1 MSKHL
6 IYNASSAAGLGHV
19 LTAVAVYADYAR
31 QTGRRFHLTC
41 RTWNLRIDNSLD
53 VDPIFAEL
61 FELETEGTDSIQL
74 SERIS
79 NAAIN
84 DSNSLL
90 LVGVG
95 NKDIVNSFPEH
106 ERLHAHEMT
115 HMREFRPL
123 LENTI
128 DHAADCIIIQ
138 TVSPFSSLRKDFP
151 FFDLYPAPARLS
163 DSLLHEALS
172 GVALERHVGVHIR
185 HGNGE
190 FLHGRSEYGT
200 DEFQQMVSK
209 IMRTALDIA
218 AERNLDIIAFSDN
231 APLLEQLH
239 AEYGVKF
246 VTHKM
251 RPDKVWK
258 DHLQALEQQERAQA
272 ISTMLRDFYALTQC
286 ANVVCGSSLFT
297 TAAYIFSKHR
307 AFTKVVS

>member
-1 MSKHL
+1 MSRHL
-6 IYNASSAAGLGHV
+6 IYNASSGAGLGHV

-53 VDPIFAEL
+53 VDPIFSQL
-61 FELETEGTDSIQL
+61 FALETAGTDAIQL

-95 NKDIVNSFPEH
+95 NKDIVNSFPEQ
-106 ERLHAHEMT
+106 ERLHTQELT

-123 LENTI
+123 LQNNI
-128 DHAADCIIIQ
+128 DHPADCIVIQ

-151 FFDLYPAPARLS
+151 FFDAYPAPARLS
-163 DSLLHEALS
+163 DSLQHDALR
-172 GVALERHVGVHIR
+172 GVAMARHVGVHIR

-190 FLHGRSEYGT
+190 FLHGRSEGGS
-200 DEFQQMVSK
+200 DDFQLLVSE

-218 AERNLDIIAFSDN
+218 AKRKLDIIAFSDS
-231 APLLEQLH
+231 AALLEQLH

-246 VTHKM
+246 VPHTM

-258 DHLQALEQQERAQA
+258 DHLQALEQPQRTQA

-297 TAAYIFSKHR
+297 TAAYIFSRYR
-307 AFTKVVS
+307 AFTKVG